1 MIRKF
6 KTEILVRN
14 NRIKM
19 MEEQGVIVNYST
31 LSDEEYIEELK
42 KKVIEEA
49 NEVATAP
56 DMEEL
61 MGEIGD
67 LLEVIEHIV
76 DVYKLDNNKI
86 QEYKKIKQEKV
97 GKFDKKYKTHWVE
110 IDDTNNPTDYY
121 KSTAYYLA
129 NPKKYPEIKNNGK

>member
-6 KTEILVRN
+6 KTDILVRN

-19 MEEQGVIVNYST
+19 MEEHGVIVNYSI
-31 LSDEEYIEELK
+31 LSDEEYIKGLK
-42 KKVIEEA
+42 KKIIEEA

-56 DMEEL
+56 NLEEL

-76 DVYKLDNNKI
+76 DVHKLDKEKI

-97 GKFDKKYKTHWVE
+97 GKFDKKFKTHWVE

-121 KSTAYYLA
+121 KSAAYYLA
-129 NPKKYPEIKNNGK
+129 NPNKYPEIK

>member
-19 MEEQGVIVNYST
+19 MEEQGVAVSYST

-42 KKVIEEA
+42 RKIIEEA

-56 DMEEL
+56 DVEEL

-76 DVYKLDNNKI
+76 EVYKLDNNKI
-86 QEYKKIKQEKV
+86 QEYKKVKQEKV

-121 KSTAYYLA
+121 KSVDYYLA
-129 NPKKYPEIKNNGK
+129 NPQKYPEIKNNDK

>member
-1 MIRKF
+1 
-6 KTEILVRN
+6 
-14 NRIKM
+14 M
-19 MEEQGVIVNYST
+19 MEEHGVIVNYSI
-31 LSDEEYIEELK
+31 LSDEEYIKGLK
-42 KKVIEEA
+42 KKIIEEA

-56 DMEEL
+56 NLEEL

-76 DVYKLDNNKI
+76 DVHKLDKEKI

-97 GKFDKKYKTHWVE
+97 GKFDKKFKTHWVE

-121 KSTAYYLA
+121 KSAAYYLA
-129 NPKKYPEIKNNGK
+129 NPNKYPEIK